1 MSAVTAEFGGTAGK
15 PYDGSTGVLIGKK
28 SDQEGINAYQI
39 EFFAPTEGS
48 IQELIAGVQKGWL
61 VEAHTHVVDEKGC
74 EDPKLVDVLAAFLI
88 GAGEN
93 SYFGS

>member
-1 MSAVTAEFGGTAGK
+1 MSAITAKFGGTAGK

-74 EDPKLVDVLAAFLI
+74 EDPKMEI
-88 GAGEN
+88 GRASCRER
-93 SYFGS
+93 